1 MKIRALVVAL
11 VMSVAVIT
19 PVQSEE
25 LPPKVA
31 VAYDIGFLGDNSYND
46 AVHEALVQ
54 AKKKY
59 RLVEPFVREVP
70 TNGTAVDRLT
80 RMRFLAKS
88 GYTLIIAVGPGY
100 RETVRRVSMEFP
112 EIQFALINDKSL
124 GQMNISNVYFNE
136 NDGAYLAGV
145 AAAANSKRRSI
156 GFAGS
161 EPDLF
166 KSFSLGARATI
177 KSIKIVNIP
186 YPDEI
191 EPLRQALKTVDV
203 LYSTWDGD
211 ATILSTV
218 LESYSGKVR
227 LIAETPD
234 QYFATLPG
242 AQKVLLAT
250 VKKNLTKPI
259 DQLVAAGL
267 QSSAIIDVVDDVNGI
282 YGREYSIKNGGIGIT
297 FIATTARTTE
307 AKAATL
313 AIRAGKVSTR
323 P

>member
-211 ATILSTV
+211 STILSTI

-234 QYFATLPG
+234 QYFASLPG

-267 QSSAIIDVVDDVNGI
+267 QSRAIIDVVDDVNGI

-307 AKAATL
+307 ARAATL

>member
-124 GQMNISNVYFNE
+124 GQMNISNVYYNE